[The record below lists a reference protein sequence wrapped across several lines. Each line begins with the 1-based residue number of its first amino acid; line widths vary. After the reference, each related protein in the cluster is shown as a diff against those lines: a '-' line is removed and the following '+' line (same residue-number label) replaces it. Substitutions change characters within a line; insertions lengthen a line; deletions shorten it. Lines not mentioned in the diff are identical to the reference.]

1 MVEAVRSNRV
11 TFDNTKADKACM
23 YGNADPCT
31 TVGDIRYYICD
42 EHLEEKILIPLIHKI
57 EQALYHVPK
66 EIMDHGT
73 ASGIPYYYT
82 QGVGV
87 GREEAIAIIRDLKA

>member
-1 MVEAVRSNRV
+1 M
-11 TFDNTKADKACM
+11 TLDGDKADKACM

-31 TVGDIRYYICD
+31 KLGDIRYYICD

-57 EQALYHVPK
+57 EQALYHVPEK
-66 EIMDHGT
+66 IMEHGT

-82 QGVGV
+82 QGIGA
-87 GREEAIAIIRDLKA
+87 GREQAIKIIKSDLKA